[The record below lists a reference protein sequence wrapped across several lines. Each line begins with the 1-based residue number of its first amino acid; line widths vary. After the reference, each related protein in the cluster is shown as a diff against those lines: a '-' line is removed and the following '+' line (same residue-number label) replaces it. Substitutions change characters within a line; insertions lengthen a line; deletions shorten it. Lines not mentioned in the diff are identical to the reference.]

1 MRRTNGAS
9 VGGGA
14 RNSICHVPRADRWS
28 TLRIRSSMV
37 YRQTTGSDR
46 STASAATLSLQ
57 ASVSKNPRHYLGFPG
72 KARSALPLLS
82 PSEVDPPASA
92 RAERPPFD
100 TFTATTRDATRN
112 EDPPPPGLRPVWVK
126 LRRISIIPAFPV
138 NLQRRNAYRQAD
150 TAGQYQ
156 FQKCG
161 LPEVTFSAAPHD
173 AVAPQVRSPH
183 RPGPMDIP
191 SSQTGQ
197 ATFAT
202 VRA

>member
-1 MRRTNGAS
+1 M
-9 VGGGA
+9 A
-14 RNSICHVPRADRWS
+14 R
-28 TLRIRSSMV
+28 
-37 YRQTTGSDR
+37 
-46 STASAATLSLQ
+46 ASAAARGIPSATCREPIDGPLCEFGLAWFTGKRRAVIDPQ
-57 ASVSKNPRHYLGFPG
+57 PPRQPYPCRHPYPRIIAARHYLGFPG

-150 TAGQYQ
+150 TAGEYQ

>member
-46 STASAATLSLQ
+46 STASAATLSFQ

-126 LRRISIIPAFPV
+126 GGGRGLEQDRQPYPSKLTTATSNQSSLKCQKKRKWPALF
-138 NLQRRNAYRQAD
+138 
-150 TAGQYQ
+150 G
-156 FQKCG
+156 KG
-161 LPEVTFSAAPHD
+161 
-173 AVAPQVRSPH
+173 
-183 RPGPMDIP
+183 
-191 SSQTGQ
+191 
-197 ATFAT
+197 
-202 VRA
+202 